1 MITFAF
7 TCMNEALAIFEEGR
21 GVVEGMSLGK
31 EVSSAVKRRDS
42 IKKNRSAYSTLGL
55 ADFDLRSDLIFVHN
69 PDVPKTQL
77 PFMPTF
83 FRDEPDRIERL
94 KSVIRREAIECSSQ
108 VANFATEDVALT
120 EMAKLAW
127 SWMCCDDNYATG
139 E

>member
-1 MITFAF
+1 M
-7 TCMNEALAIFEEGR
+7 EE
-21 GVVEGMSLGK
+21 MSLGE

-42 IKKNRSAYSTLGL
+42 IKKKGSAYRTLGL

-94 KSVIRREAIECSSQ
+94 KSVIRREAIECSR
-108 VANFATEDVALT
+108 VENFATEDVALT
-120 EMAKLAW
+120 DMAKLAW
-127 SWMCCDDNYATG
+127 SWMCCDDNYSMGA
-139 E
+139 